1 MASVIFGN
9 VQIELLGH
17 AGFRIKT
24 DEKVIIIDP
33 FRLEREFEADM
44 LLITHS
50 HFDHL
55 DPPTVKKVKTGK
67 TICIAPSDCHEKL
80 GKAQALGPGE
90 KTDIEGIKIEACE
103 AYNTTKFRSP
113 GHVFH
118 PKGLGV
124 GYLITVGKAALYHT
138 GDTDNIPEFRDMR
151 GRADVLLI
159 PVSGTY
165 VMTPHEAADAA
176 KIINPKLAIPMHYG
190 VIVGTAEDAKNF
202 KKAFPGETKIL
213 A

>member
-1 MASVIFGN
+1 MASVMFDN
-9 VQIELLGH
+9 VQIELLCH

-24 DEKVIIIDP
+24 DEKTIIIDP
-33 FRLEREFEADM
+33 FRLEKEFEADI

-55 DPPTVKKVKTGK
+55 DPPSVKKVKREK
-67 TICIAPSDCHEKL
+67 TICIAPPDCHEKL
-80 GKAQALGPGE
+80 GKAQALRPGE
-90 KTDIEGIKIEACE
+90 RAEIGGIKIEARE

-124 GYLITVGKAALYHT
+124 GYLITVGNVALYHT

-151 GRADVLLI
+151 GRAGVLLL

-176 KIINPKLAIPMHYG
+176 KMINPKMAIPMHYG
-190 VIVGTAEDAKNF
+190 VIVGTAEDAKTF